1 MKRLFITILT
11 LAAVCTYADARE
23 VSGRV
28 ISGKEKL
35 GGVIVTDGE
44 NFTQTRKNGR
54 FKFDI
59 KDDAEFV
66 YIVTPAGYAA
76 DWSSG
81 VPAFY
86 QRAEG
91 KDNFVF
97 DLLKTDD
104 SGDYSIIAV
113 SDPQTKTKKHFAQ
126 FSGLPMEELTK
137 TASEL
142 EGAVAGIILG
152 DICWDSLELLE
163 DYKSEIV
170 RTGVPFYPV
179 VGNHDHELEA
189 KGDLETTAVY
199 RQAMGPENYA
209 FFLGKD
215 LVIVVDNIIY
225 DTQKKYKEGYAPHVL
240 AWVRGLLQ
248 LIPQDT
254 DLYIAQHG
262 TAYRWFDRENEWVVA
277 ASDMFDIVRGHKV
290 TFIAGHTHINNNM
303 DYEEGIVEHNAA
315 AICGAWWDTSYCTD
329 GTPSGYK
336 VYTYKD
342 GDLQWYYK
350 SLGKDK
356 DYQVEFFMPGESP
369 LHPDCI
375 VANVWDWDSQWK
387 VEWFE
392 DGRPMGVL
400 EPVFDL
406 SPKYIKE
413 INTVFEGKKIPNF
426 KKPRLN
432 WHYFAAS
439 PSKDARNVKIVVTS
453 RFGQKWECDV
463 DMTEYA
469 DVKAEKLEVEGL
481 PENAVQMLKD
491 AGIFKM

>member
-1 MKRLFITILT
+1 MRRLIAISMAALMICS
-11 LAAVCTYADARE
+11 LAEARK
-23 VSGRV
+23 VTGRV
-28 ISGKEKL
+28 VSGKEKL
-35 GGVIVTDGE
+35 GSVIVTDGE
-44 NFTQTRKNGR
+44 NFTQTKKNG
-54 FKFDI
+54 KFALEINDN
-59 KDDAEFV
+59 AEFV
-66 YIVTPAGYAA
+66 YIVTPSGYAA

-91 KDNFVF
+91 KNNFFF

-104 SGDYSIIAV
+104 TGNYSIIAV

-126 FSGLPMEELTK
+126 FSAYPMQELCETS
-137 TASEL
+137 ADL

-163 DYKSEIV
+163 DYKKEIV
-170 RTGVPFYPV
+170 RTGIPFYPV

-189 KGDLETTAVY
+189 QGDIQTTATY
-199 RQAMGPENYA
+199 RKAMGPENYA
-209 FFLGKD
+209 FCLGKD
-215 LVIVVDNIIY
+215 VVICLDNIIY
-225 DTQKKYKEGYAPHVL
+225 DTQKKYEEGYAPHVL
-240 AWVRGLLQ
+240 NFVRGLMQ
-248 LIPQDT
+248 YIPDDA

-262 TAYRWFDRENEWVVA
+262 TVYRWFDRESEWVVA
-277 ASDMFDIVRGHKV
+277 TSDLLDIVRGHKV

-303 DYEEGIVEHNAA
+303 NYEKDIVEHNAA
-315 AICGAWWDTSYCTD
+315 AICGAWWDTTYCTD

-336 VYTYKD
+336 VYEYKD
-342 GDLQWYYK
+342 GELQWYYK

-369 LHPDCI
+369 LNPQCV

-392 DGRPMGVL
+392 DGKPMGVL
-400 EPVFDL
+400 EPTFDL

-413 INTVFEGKKIPNF
+413 INAAFEGKKIPNY

-432 WHYFAAS
+432 WHYFAAA
-439 PSKDARNVKIVVTS
+439 PLQDAKNVKIVVTS

-463 DMTEYA
+463 DMSDYV
-469 DVKAEKLEVEGL
+469 DVKAEKMEVEGL
-481 PENAVQMLKD
+481 PENAVQMLKE
-491 AGIFKM
+491 AGIF